1 MPQFGT
7 KNVLF
12 GISGLDFCFNIV
24 IFEINTLEFVKVEFL
39 THRVN
44 FCIGS
49 AFSKG
54 PVFTFSEIPGPGPG
68 PLCKVLHRSAPDAG
82 DSGIR

>member
-12 GISGLDFCFNIV
+12 GISGLDFCYNIV
-24 IFEINTLEFVKVEFL
+24 IFEINTFEFVKVEFL

-44 FCIGS
+44 SCIGS

-82 DSGIR
+82 DSRIR

>member
-12 GISGLDFCFNIV
+12 GISGLDFCYNIV
-24 IFEINTLEFVKVEFL
+24 IFEINTFEFVKVEFL

-49 AFSKG
+49 AFSKS

-82 DSGIR
+82 DSRIR

>member
-7 KNVLF
+7 KNDLF
-12 GISGLDFCFNIV
+12 GISGLDFCYNIV